1 MSLRKVINLEEL
13 LYDVLPY
20 ISNMEFIK
28 NLIKEAKDINELE
41 KKVKEMLEK
50 EDNITKKTDLK
61 ILLEKIEIYKQQG

>member
-1 MSLRKVINLEEL
+1 MEEL